1 MIEADELTRMR
12 VALSQCHE
20 ASVELTYVNDP
31 YLRSVL
37 MESLEAKLDALM
49 DIIEGPEDG

>member
-31 YLRSVL
+31 YLREVL
-37 MESLEAKLDALM
+37 MESLEDKLDVLM
-49 DIIEGPEDG
+49 DIIEGPE